1 MRDRRRPAPHI
12 SHERWLVSYADF
24 VTLLFAFFVV
34 LYASAQIDKKKA
46 LGLSSAIESA
56 FQQLGVFQ
64 GDPPKAGTS
73 AATPANAA
81 GLNLDSSAARN
92 LSRVDLAT
100 VGNQEGFHPKEN
112 LDAIRVELERAL
124 AAEIK
129 RNEVALRMQDDGLV
143 VSLREAGFFDSGSA
157 GLKPGGEAAFARVA
171 TILQEH
177 SCAVRI
183 EGHTDTVPIHTAQF
197 ASNWELSTA
206 RATELVKT
214 LIENHGLAA
223 DRLSAAGFAEYH
235 PVASNDSE
243 KGRQM
248 NRRVDVVIL
257 APPIQSPAPSN
268 PAGVETATPPSPAN
282 RNAATGRPLG
292 GKTG

>member
-1 MRDRRRPAPHI
+1 MRDRRRPAAHI

-56 FQQLGVFQ
+56 FEQLGAFQ
-64 GDPPKAGTS
+64 GGLPKSATS
-73 AATPANAA
+73 TAAAANTAA
-81 GLNLDSSAARN
+81 LNRDSAAARN
-92 LSRVDLAT
+92 LSRVAVAS
-100 VGNQEGFHPKEN
+100 VGNQDGFHPKED
-112 LDAIRVELERAL
+112 LDAIRLELERAL
-124 AAEIK
+124 AAQIK
-129 RNEVALRMQDDGLV
+129 RNEVALRLQNDGLV

-157 GLKPGGEAAFARVA
+157 TLKPGGEEAFARVA

-197 ASNWELSTA
+197 ASNWELSTT

-214 LIENHGLAA
+214 LIENHGLSP
-223 DRLSAAGFAEYH
+223 DRLSAAGYAEYH
-235 PVASNDSE
+235 PVAGNDTE

-257 APPIQSPAPSN
+257 APPIRSLLPSN
-268 PAGVETATPPSPAN
+268 PVRIDAGSGSSTAAPTS
-282 RNAATGRPLG
+282 AAGRPLG